1 VRLSLYIIFVI
12 KAEGNKPIG
21 RPGYR
26 WDYNIK
32 MDLKEVGCDGGRLH
46 SSDSGYRTAVSPCEH
61 GAKLLCCA
69 IKGGGS

>member
-1 VRLSLYIIFVI
+1 M
-12 KAEGNKPIG
+12 PIR

-32 MDLKEVGCDGGRLH
+32 MDLKEVGCDGGGLH
-46 SSDSGYRTAVSPCEH
+46 SSDSGYRTVVSSCEH
-61 GAKLLCCA
+61 GAKLLSCC